1 MASIDRTAYP
11 RFSHQLSDQEL
22 DARYG
27 PTDEETTRPWRRVS
41 APALG

>member
-11 RFSHQLSDQEL
+11 RFSHPLSDQEL

-27 PTDEETTRPWRRVS
+27 PTDE
-41 APALG
+41 